1 MMKKRALGKG
11 LSALLENA
19 NTDITTKNIGV
30 AGGQTVGSI
39 SSLAIDQIEANPF
52 NPRTNFEEAA
62 LTELSDS
69 IKEHGIIQPLTVRKL
84 GRDKYQLISGE
95 RRFRASQLAGLTEVP
110 CYIRIANDQNMLEMA
125 LVENIQREDL
135 NAVEVALSYQRLL
148 DECNLTQEQL
158 SQKLGKSRSNI
169 ANFLRLLKLP
179 AAIQV
184 GIREGL
190 LTMGHARAL
199 VNAGNEETQLSL
211 FRRIVSEELSVRDVE
226 AILKGNREPEVKEE
240 KLSLDELVESSEKAP
255 AAELSPAI
263 VEFRNR
269 LSENLSAKVA
279 ISADNK
285 GRGKIVINFDSQ
297 EQLDRII
304 EAIGNTATTVN
315 A

>member
-1 MMKKRALGKG
+1 MSKKRALGRG
-11 LSALLENA
+11 LSALLENS
-19 NTDITTKNIGV
+19 NTDITTKNIGMS
-30 AGGQTVGSI
+30 GQTVGSI
-39 SSLAIDQIEANPF
+39 SSLSISQIEANPF

-62 LTELSDS
+62 LNELSES

-95 RRFRASQLAGLTEVP
+95 RRFRASQLAGLEEVP

-135 NAVEVALSYQRLL
+135 NAIEVSLSYQRLL
-148 DECNLTQEQL
+148 DECDLTQEQL

-190 LTMGHARAL
+190 ISMGHARAL
-199 VNAGNEETQLSL
+199 VTAGDEDRQVEL
-211 FRRIVSEELSVRDVE
+211 FKQIVSDELSVRDVE
-226 AILKGNREPEVKEE
+226 ALIKGEREPVAKTSIEE
-240 KLSLDELVESSEKAP
+240 STESSEKTP
-255 AAELSPAI
+255 AAELTATVI
-263 VEFRNR
+263 DFRNK
-269 LSENLSAKVA
+269 LSENLSTKVA
-279 ISADNK
+279 ISSDNK
-285 GRGKIVINFDSQ
+285 GRGKIVITFDSQ

-304 EAIGNTATTVN
+304 DAIGNSAATVN

>member
-1 MMKKRALGKG
+1 MSKKRALGRG
-11 LSALLENA
+11 LSALLENS

-39 SSLAIDQIEANPF
+39 SSLSISQIEANPF
-52 NPRTNFEEAA
+52 NPRSNFEEAA
-62 LTELSDS
+62 LQELSES

-95 RRFRASQLAGLTEVP
+95 RRFRASQLAGLEEVP

-135 NAVEVALSYQRLL
+135 NAIEVSLSYQRLL
-148 DECNLTQEQL
+148 DECDLTQEQL

-179 AAIQV
+179 AAIQI

-190 LTMGHARAL
+190 ITMGHARAL
-199 VNAGNEETQLSL
+199 VNAGDEETQVNL
-211 FRRIVSEELSVRDVE
+211 FKQIVADELSVRDVE
-226 AILKGNREPEVKEE
+226 ALIKGQRAPEAKEE
-240 KLSLDELVESSEKAP
+240 KPKLDEIIDSAEKSQN
-255 AAELSPAI
+255 AELSPAI
-263 VEFRNR
+263 VEFKNR
-269 LSENLSAKVA
+269 LAENLSTKVA
-279 ISADNK
+279 ISADTK
-285 GRGKIVINFDSQ
+285 GRGKIVITFDSQ

-304 EAIGNTATTVN
+304 DAIGNSAATVN